1 MTRLL
6 PLTFLAALI
15 LNPGL
20 AFAQAPACTSLTIT
34 GHPEYPPIGYKDG
47 DRIVG
52 AGATLVERIAGELKI
67 PVQSKY
73 AGTWAEAQ
81 TAARDGKVDIIF
93 GIYFNDERATYLE
106 YVRPAFMI
114 DPVVVMVRK
123 GKAFRFRDRQDLVGK
138 KGVTNAGE
146 SYGSE
151 FDAFMTQKLTV
162 ARSNGAGE
170 AFKDLLADKADYV
183 IVGLYPG
190 LADAAK
196 AGVKNQIEPLKTQLL
211 KADMFIAFSKKSPC
225 LAQIKAFGRAVTA
238 MRKDGSIN
246 KIIRDA
252 TKTWDS
258 AQK

>member
-1 MTRLL
+1 MKKMLL
-6 PLTFLAALI
+6 LTLLAVPTLI
-15 LNPGL
+15 PGS
-20 AFAQAPACTSLTIT
+20 AFAQAAACSSLTIT

-47 DRIVG
+47 ERIVG
-52 AGATLVERIAGELKI
+52 AGATLVGRIAGELKI

-73 AGTWAEAQ
+73 TGSWAEAQ

-93 GIYFNDERATYLE
+93 GIYFNDDRATYLE

-114 DPVVVMVRK
+114 DPVVVMVPK
-123 GKAFRFRDRQDLVGK
+123 GKAFPFSGRRDLVGK

-151 FDAFMTQKLTV
+151 FDGFMAQKLTV
-162 ARSNGAGE
+162 TRSNGTDQ
-170 AFKDLLADKADYV
+170 AFKDLLSGKADYM

-225 LAQIKAFGRAVTA
+225 LAQLKAFGRKVSA
-238 MRKDGSIN
+238 MRTNGSITS
-246 KIIRDA
+246 IIRDA